1 MGKARSPTQIH
12 LQSMTGTTDK
22 KIHREVQ
29 QYIETTVAAFG
40 GWHETT
46 AGEMAMLL
54 GQKFVLTMI
63 LRLQAELAAEGG
75 EKLMD
80 TKDKTQ
86 IVWAIAR
93 FQSEFRAGQVALGL
107 ARPRITSRK
116 PQNLVGQ
123 PRDTIAAI
131 SEEYRE
137 SKENHPGAKLA
148 RCAEDKK
155 LKVV

>member
-1 MGKARSPTQIH
+1 MDGKNRKPRSPTQIH
-12 LQSMTGTTDK
+12 LQSMTGTTDL

-29 QYIETTVAAFG
+29 QYVETTVAAFG

-75 EKLMD
+75 DKLMD
-80 TKDKTQ
+80 TKSKTQ

-93 FQSEFRAGQVALGL
+93 FQSEFRQGQVALGL

-123 PRDTIAAI
+123 PRDSIADI
-131 SEEYRE
+131 IEEYAVE
-137 SKENHPGAKLA
+137 KK
-148 RCAEDKK
+148 AEKK

>member
-1 MGKARSPTQIH
+1 MNKPRSPTQIH
-12 LQSMTGTTDK
+12 LQSMTGTTDRR
-22 KIHREVQ
+22 IHREVQ
-29 QYIETTVAAFG
+29 QYIETTVAQFG
-40 GWHETT
+40 GWDQTT
-46 AGEMAMLL
+46 AGEQAMLL

-86 IVWAIAR
+86 IVWAVAR

-116 PQNLVGQ
+116 PLDLVAS

-131 SEEYRE
+131 VEEYRDE
-137 SKENHPGAKLA
+137 KKS
-148 RCAEDKK
+148 K